1 MAESTSS
8 PELSDKQR
16 NRIITDI
23 MHWKCELEMDQ
34 EFPPEEFQ
42 SFVDDLRA
50 LGDAE
55 LKSFWEE
62 NVGEWLAS
70 RSDLEIE
77 VEPDKPSI
85 IEWHDCL
92 TAGVPGTSSTQ
103 EVDFEEWLETQFEK
117 LINGDGTD
125 YGYVVNVSVRPQRRG
140 VA

>member
-1 MAESTSS
+1 MSGSTSL
-8 PELSDKQR
+8 PEFSDKQR

-42 SFVDDLRA
+42 SFANGLRA
-50 LGDAE
+50 LGDAD
-55 LKSFWEE
+55 LKKFWEE

-70 RSDLEIE
+70 RSDLELE
-77 VEPDKPSI
+77 AEPDKPSI
-85 IEWHDCL
+85 VEWHDCL
-92 TAGVPGTSSTQ
+92 TAGVPGSTSTQ

-117 LINGDGTD
+117 LINGDETG
-125 YGYVVNVSVRPQRRG
+125 YGYVVNVSVRQQQRG